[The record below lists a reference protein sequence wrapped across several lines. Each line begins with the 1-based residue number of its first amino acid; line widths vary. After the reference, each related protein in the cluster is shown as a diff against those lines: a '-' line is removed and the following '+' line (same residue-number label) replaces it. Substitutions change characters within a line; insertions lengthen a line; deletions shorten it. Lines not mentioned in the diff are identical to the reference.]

1 MKRIFLAVITAF
13 ISITAM
19 ADGENGLYI
28 IAGDNSNSYPVSE
41 IQKITFSNG
50 NVVVEKTDGTKA
62 STAMSSISRMY
73 FGELETAIQTIEGDS
88 SSPWDGKN
96 ILIKGRQNVKVY
108 HSSGSLV
115 YEGQFNDGEA
125 VSMESL
131 PRGIYVVEVGSKSF
145 KIAK

>member
-1 MKRIFLAVITAF
+1 MKRMLLAVVTAF
-13 ISITAM
+13 ISMTAM

-28 IAGDNSNSYPVSE
+28 IAGESSNSYPVSE

-62 STAMSSISRMY
+62 STAMTSISRMY
-73 FGELETAIQTIEGDS
+73 FGELETAIQTVEGDGS
-88 SSPWDGKN
+88 SIWDGKN
-96 ILIKGRQNVKVY
+96 IKIRGHQNVKVY

-115 YEGQFNDGEA
+115 YEGQFLDGES
-125 VSMESL
+125 VSMDEL
-131 PRGIYVVEVGSKSF
+131 PRGVYVIEVGGNSF